1 MNFTELSRFRQS
13 VRKYK
18 AQVVPK
24 EKIENCVEA
33 ARIAPSACNSQ
44 PWSFIIV
51 DDPVLKEK
59 VAKETYSMLVS
70 FNKFTLQAPAI
81 VVLVVEKP
89 KVIAQIGGR
98 IKSKDYYLFDVGI
111 AAEHFCLQAAEEGLG
126 TCMLGWFNE
135 KAIMKLLNIPK
146 SRSIGLLITIGY
158 SDEENIRD
166 KKRKSFND
174 IVHYNEYKSN

>member
-59 VAKETYSMLVS
+59 VAKETYSTLVS

-166 KKRKSFND
+166 KKRKSFQD
-174 IVHYNEYKSN
+174 IIYYNEYKSN

>member
-18 AQVVPK
+18 SQPVPK
-24 EKIENCVEA
+24 EKIEHCVEA

-51 DDPVLKEK
+51 DEPALKEK
-59 VAKETYSMLVS
+59 VAKETYSTLVS

-89 KVIAQIGGR
+89 KIIAQIGGR

-158 SDEENIRD
+158 SDEENIRE
-166 KKRKSFND
+166 KKRKSFKD
-174 IVHYNEYKSN
+174 IIYYNEYKG

>member
-1 MNFTELSRFRQS
+1 MNFTELSKFRQS

-18 AQVVPK
+18 SELVAR
-24 EKIENCVEA
+24 EKIEKCIEA

-51 DDPVLKEK
+51 DEPTLKAK
-59 VAKETYSMLVS
+59 VAKETYSTFVS

-98 IKSKDYYLFDVGI
+98 IKNKDYYLFDVGI

-135 KAIMKLLNIPK
+135 KAIMKLLYIPK

-158 SDEENIRD
+158 SAEENIRE
-166 KKRKSFND
+166 KNRKSFKD
-174 IVHYNEYKSN
+174 IVYYNKYKN

>member
-18 AQVVPK
+18 AQAVPK

-59 VAKETYSMLVS
+59 VAKETYSTLVS

-174 IVHYNEYKSN
+174 IVYYNEYKG